1 MVSEIWLG
9 TQASARSGGRKPIPK
24 RKLGMLNSVGG
35 SKEYRIF
42 TFFGEVYTK
51 NGVALPKEFG
61 WIETDEVG
69 KKKGGPVFRTVGKDG
84 KVLPEDHPF
93 AWRMEYWYGL
103 SWGMF
108 WQKQTT
114 YSYYKDNGDPT
125 NPLTIKDGQ
134 GWLTSLDCGKK
145 PPPRFEEVFTK
156 EQVRTP
162 YH

>member
-1 MVSEIWLG
+1 
-9 TQASARSGGRKPIPK
+9 
-24 RKLGMLNSVGG
+24 MLSSVGG
-35 SKEYRIF
+35 SKKCSLA
-42 TFFGEVYTK
+42 GTK

-84 KVLPEDHPF
+84 KILPKDHPF
-93 AWRMEYWYGL
+93 AWRMELGRFSFWCMYW
-103 SWGMF
+103 
-108 WQKQTT
+108 QNQTDP
-114 YSYYKDNGDPT
+114 SYFKSNGDPT

-134 GWLTSLDCGKK
+134 GWKTTPKCGKK
-145 PPPRFEEVFTK
+145 PLPRFEDVTQK